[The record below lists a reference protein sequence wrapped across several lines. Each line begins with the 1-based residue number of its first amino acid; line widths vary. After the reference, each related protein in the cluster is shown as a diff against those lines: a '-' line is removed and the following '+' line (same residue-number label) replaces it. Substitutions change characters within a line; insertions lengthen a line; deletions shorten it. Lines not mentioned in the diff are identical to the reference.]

1 MKQRRL
7 VFKLIQQNKDN
18 NHTVKVDLL
27 WRKFMELPEKEAFER
42 GKPLLDTKEHLIQA
56 IIKLEEENCIM
67 YSVEDGN
74 IVLI

>member
-7 VFKLIQQNKDN
+7 VFKLIQQNKDSN
-18 NHTVKVDLL
+18 QTVKVDLL

-42 GKPLLDTKEHLIQA
+42 GKPLLESKEQLIHA
-56 IIKLEEENCIM
+56 LNKLEEENCIM

-74 IVLI
+74 VVLI